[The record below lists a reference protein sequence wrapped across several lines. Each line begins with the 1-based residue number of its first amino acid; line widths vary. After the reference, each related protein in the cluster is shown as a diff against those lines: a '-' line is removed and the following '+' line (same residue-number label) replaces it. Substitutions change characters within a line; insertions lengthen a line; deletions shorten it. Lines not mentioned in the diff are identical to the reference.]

1 MRSFILIVIA
11 LAVCAP
17 ARADTPLPPPRRHIV
32 KSADGTVRAVSD
44 PRTGTQI
51 EAVPGGR
58 ILWHLPGWYRSL
70 FVANDGKHLVTGYNG
85 LNLIPREPSDSLVL
99 ITFWREGRKIKEV
112 TLSEIVP
119 DRRIL
124 KRTASHYFW
133 GHIEGIDGQGPLRV
147 KRADDTIFYF
157 DITSGEKTA

>member
-1 MRSFILIVIA
+1 MRSLILIAIT

-17 ARADTPLPPPRRHIV
+17 ARADTPLPPPRKHIV
-32 KSADGTVRAVSD
+32 KSADGAVRAVSD
-44 PRTGTQI
+44 PQAGTQI

-70 FVANDGKHLVTGYNG
+70 FVANDGKHLVTGYDG
-85 LNLIPREPSDSLVL
+85 LNLIPTQPSDNLVL

-112 TLSEIVP
+112 TLKEIVP

-124 KRTASHYFW
+124 KRTVSHYLW
-133 GHIEGIDGQGPLRV
+133 GHIEGIDAKGRLRV

-157 DITSGEKTA
+157 DVASGEKTS